1 MSRDYKAKPRAGAQR
16 KSGSSLLVGLLI
28 GLVLGL
34 VVALGVAWYI
44 NKMPSPFTPR
54 SNPAGPPAKFE
65 SSKSS
70 QTQTAKVDEKASA
83 KSDGVDKGEKS
94 DSSDKSAD
102 KGGGKGGDKAVQDKP
117 RFDFYKILPGSEE
130 AAPEK
135 SGKDAAKGS
144 TPATKEAFFLQAGSF
159 QNAPDADNLKATL
172 ALLGYEAAIETTT
185 LPDKGV
191 WHRVRIGPY
200 TSVEELN
207 RTREALKRSG
217 VQTALVKAREPE
229 R

>member
-65 SSKSS
+65 SPKSAAA
-70 QTQTAKVDEKASA
+70 QTAKVDEKAPA
-83 KSDGVDKGEKS
+83 KSDTGDKGEKS
-94 DSSDKSAD
+94 DKSD
-102 KGGGKGGDKAVQDKP
+102 KGGDKAAQDKP

-130 AAPEK
+130 ATSEK
-135 SGKDAAKGS
+135 SGKDAGKGS
-144 TPATKEAFFLQAGSF
+144 TPAAKEAFFLQAGSF

-172 ALLGYEAAIETTT
+172 ALLGFEAVIETTT

-191 WHRVRIGPY
+191 WHRVRVGPY

-217 VQTALVKAREPE
+217 VTTTLVKAREPE